1 MKAAT
6 IIGAVLILFGIGG
19 FLMGRFSFT
28 HERKDFNI
36 GPLRVE
42 HRQKESVPIPPV
54 VSMIALVGGMGLVA
68 VGARSK

>member
-1 MKAAT
+1 VKAAT
-6 IIGAVLILFGIGG
+6 IIGVILILLGIGG

-28 HERKDFNI
+28 HEKRDVNI

-42 HRQKESVPIPPV
+42 HRQKKSVPIPPV
-54 VSMIALVGGMGLVA
+54 LSVIALVGGMGLVV